1 MSVETWEQLVGLID
15 YADLR
20 VDTQER
26 DLRLLCLEAE
36 KYGIPT
42 VVVNPAN
49 VSLTRSFAQASNVKL
64 AAAVSYPVG
73 AYWADAKALEI
84 ADAVEDGAD
93 EIYMVMAV
101 GLFCDGRIKEQT
113 IPEMAALVREAR
125 GRPTRLITEASV
137 LTDGQKRTVCRLAA
151 EAGINHVVTSTAF
164 APSKLPPVTLHDV
177 RALVEAAGNAIG
189 VIYNGYINS
198 AEQVGELLEAGVS
211 RFCTSTIRRL
221 RLELAGFAE

>member
-1 MSVETWEQLVGLID
+1 MNAVAWEQIAHRID

-20 VDTQER
+20 VDVQER

-36 KYGIPT
+36 KYAIPT

-49 VSLTRSFAQASNVKL
+49 VALTRPLAEASGVKV

-101 GLFCDGRIKEQT
+101 GLFLDGRIEEQT

-125 GRPTRLITEASV
+125 GRPTRLITEASI
-137 LTDGQKRTVCRLAA
+137 LTDGQKQAVCRLAA
-151 EAGINHVVTSTAF
+151 AAGIDYLVTSTSF
-164 APSKLPPVTLHDV
+164 APSHLPAVTMADV
-177 RALVEAAGNAIG
+177 RALVAAAGDSIG
-189 VIYNGYINS
+189 VIYSGDLDR
-198 AEQVGELLEAGVS
+198 AEQVRELLDAGVE
-211 RFCTSTIRRL
+211 RFCTTTVRRL
-221 RLELAGFAE
+221 RADYL